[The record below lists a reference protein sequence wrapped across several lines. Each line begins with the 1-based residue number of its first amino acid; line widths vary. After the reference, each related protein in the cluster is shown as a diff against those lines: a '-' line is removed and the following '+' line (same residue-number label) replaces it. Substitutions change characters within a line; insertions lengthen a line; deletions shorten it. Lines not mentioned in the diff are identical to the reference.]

1 MICKS
6 CKLDLP
12 VDQFGTYLVK
22 GRIKRSRRKSC
33 KTCRVKEEKV
43 RYANDP
49 ELVKRKKLAVR
60 KSVFKNQYGI
70 TPEQYDQMFLSQN
83 GKCRIC
89 KRVSDKRLNVD
100 HCHNTGKIRGL
111 LCWNCNIGIGYMK
124 HSVEILKTAVQYLGG

>member
-1 MICKS
+1 MICKV
-6 CKLDLP
+6 CKLDLS
-12 VDQFGTYLVK
+12 VDKFSVYKPGYY
-22 GRIKRSRRKSC
+22 RRAC
-33 KTCRVKEEKV
+33 KQCRVKEMQA
-43 RYANDP
+43 RYASDP
-49 ELVKRKKLAVR
+49 EFAKRAKLAAR

-70 TPEQYDQMFLSQN
+70 TPEQYDQMFLAQN

-89 KRVSDKRLNVD
+89 KRVSNKRLNVD